1 MVKRRQVSKYYETD
15 CRLQGTIGIAINL
28 IFTHNPNLNIT
39 KGERKKLFIF
49 SKSQTLF
56 LFNFKFYNQIDGVAM
71 RSSLAAALASSF
83 VGLYKSKWL
92 NEYNLNKLKFY

>member
-15 CRLQGTIGIAINL
+15 CRLQETIGIAINL

-39 KGERKKLFIF
+39 KGERKKLFLF

-56 LFNFKFYNQIDGVAM
+56 LFNCKFYNQIDGVAM
-71 RSSLAAALASSF
+71 RSYLAPVLASSF

-92 NEYNLNKLKFY
+92 NEYNIKLKFY

>member
-1 MVKRRQVSKYYETD
+1 MVKGRQVSKYYETD
-15 CRLQGTIGIAINL
+15 CRLQGTIDIAINL

-39 KGERKKLFIF
+39 KGERKKLFLF

-56 LFNFKFYNQIDGVAM
+56 LFNCKFYNQIDGVAM
-71 RSSLAAALASSF
+71 RSYLAPVLASSF

-92 NEYNLNKLKFY
+92 NEYNIKLKFY